1 MATAPKSVTARSL
14 THKPAIAHR
23 YPGRATGLVTRVA
36 PGTKNFVPRFP
47 RPAQHRRRPRSALRQ
62 GLIAAFALAA
72 CLALGML
79 GTDAFLAR
87 WTAAAA
93 AAAAVDGQVYIG
105 SILFFPDSGNNCHQL
120 YFNNQ
125 DGRYSDKG
133 FVDCT
138 RAVYESTK
146 DAPKN
151 WSVARTA
158 VISQGFR

>member
-1 MATAPKSVTARSL
+1 MATAPKPV
-14 THKPAIAHR
+14 THKSAIAHL

-47 RPAQHRRRPRSALRQ
+47 RPAQHRRRSRSAVRQ
-62 GLIAAFALAA
+62 SLIAAFALAA
-72 CLALGML
+72 CLALGVL
-79 GTDAFLAR
+79 VTYEFLALR
-87 WTAAAA
+87 AASAVTAVS
-93 AAAAVDGQVYIG
+93 VDGQVYIG
-105 SILFFPDSGNNCHQL
+105 SILFFPDSGNKCHQL

>member
-1 MATAPKSVTARSL
+1 V
-14 THKPAIAHR
+14 
-23 YPGRATGLVTRVA
+23 
-36 PGTKNFVPRFP
+36 
-47 RPAQHRRRPRSALRQ
+47 
-62 GLIAAFALAA
+62 
-72 CLALGML
+72 L
-79 GTDAFLAR
+79 GTDEFLALR
-87 WTAAAA
+87 AASAATAV
-93 AAAAVDGQVYIG
+93 AVDGQVYIG
-105 SILFFPDSGNNCHQL
+105 SILFFPDSGNKCHQL
-120 YFNNQ
+120 YFNNR